1 MLQPEIHQFTSQL
14 LPLLLEYLGHVT
26 SGDALSRHG
35 EANVSL
41 TRTFYALE
49 KFCESLGEY
58 HYKVEYTVI
67 CFMQARMSFLTC
79 PPLWRGS
86 LSSIVMPLLL

>member
-1 MLQPEIHQFTSQL
+1 MHAYQFYIIILQPEVHQFTSQL

-26 SGDALSRHG
+26 SGDALGRHG

-49 KFCESLGEY
+49 KFCESLGEHMLLVKY
-58 HYKVEYTVI
+58 ILVPL
-67 CFMQARMSFLTC
+67 QTC
-79 PPLWRGS
+79 KYITRHFS
-86 LSSIVMPLLL
+86 RKMV